1 MYCPDKIILN
11 GKDQARCF
19 TKYLG
24 WKKKQ
29 IKILPSFRFLKKN
42 KKNNKKIIFLPL
54 ILKNLDLVTENI
66 EYLIKKKIINIQEY
80 ETRNH
85 PASKSKVNLELIH
98 KINKLKNIYA
108 NNSNNFKYKN
118 YLIFIGSSGA
128 IIEALERG
136 EKSFK

>member
-1 MYCPDKIILN
+1 M
-11 GKDQARCF
+11 
-19 TKYLG
+19 
-24 WKKKQ
+24 
-29 IKILPSFRFLKKN
+29 
-42 KKNNKKIIFLPL
+42 
-54 ILKNLDLVTENI
+54 KNLDLVTENI
-66 EYLIKKKIINIQEY
+66 EYLIKKIINIQEY

-118 YLIFIGSSGA
+118 YLLFIGSSGA

-136 EKSFK
+136 EKVLQIVELPLFDLYSEKLWPSISTKKICKNVYLYKLKKKGNLIKLGNKIKKKDLFNLCN